1 MGLKALWNEVNTS
14 LIILHMNHALTFGSS
29 HHPFRATLP
38 QRVMHRLPE
47 FEPEVRAAMERAAIR
62 AEAPA
67 AAPRRSFL
75 SMRDLRDFL
84 LAYCACFT
92 AVMAFIS

>member
-1 MGLKALWNEVNTS
+1 
-14 LIILHMNHALTFGSS
+14 MNHALTFGSS

-38 QRVMHRLPE
+38 RRVLHRLPE
-47 FEPEVRAAMERAAIR
+47 FEPEVRAAIERAR
-62 AEAPA
+62 LAPQPEQ
-67 AAPRRSFL
+67 APRPRRWAL
-75 SMRDLRDFL
+75 SAGDMRDFL